1 MMPCQSEGFD
11 RLFPYLQRADCMQA
25 MHLVLPGGTVVV
37 GEKALPEILMR
48 LRRYRIVALLFKL
61 PGAGVLCR
69 IAYRWFAGRRYRI
82 AAILSHVMK
91 SGTHAA

>member
-1 MMPCQSEGFD
+1 
-11 RLFPYLQRADCMQA
+11 
-25 MHLVLPGGTVVV
+25 
-37 GEKALPEILMR
+37 MR

-91 SGTHAA
+91 GGTHSA